1 MLYSLLNAI
10 EANEAVESAHG
21 CQVPVYGLK
30 IVRIATSWNEEG
42 KTTKIGTRRLE
53 TPGERDGWHG
63 RWPRWRCITR
73 CRKSG
78 RKRGFPPSTGFPPRP
93 LLAISGIH
101 VYTHTY
107 SASCSCDLEPEPTNS
122 HRSVSLFFDL
132 SIRAEKSSAMKIDAT
147 FVICS
152 TEAVCFR
159 KKRIIVLYLF
169 CRKKFQTLVIFRT
182 NLKGIYYMTKRLGS
196 N

>member
-42 KTTKIGTRRLE
+42 KTTKIETRRLE

-78 RKRGFPPSTGFPPRP
+78 RKRVFHHRPGF
-93 LLAISGIH
+93 LLVHYSLYP
-101 VYTHTY
+101 VYTFTRTHIPLPALATLNLNLNLQTRIAP
-107 SASCSCDLEPEPTNS
+107 SPS
-122 HRSVSLFFDL
+122 SLTSL
-132 SIRAEKSSAMKIDAT
+132 Y
-147 FVICS
+147 VQ
-152 TEAVCFR
+152 R
-159 KKRIIVLYLF
+159 KALL
-169 CRKKFQTLVIFRT
+169 
-182 NLKGIYYMTKRLGS
+182 
-196 N
+196 